1 MGARQPEPA
10 KVIGDEWA
18 LERIAGWMGTVRGW
32 LDARKIDDDLS
43 MTADRIVREL
53 DKLILALKQTEE
65 LRTESEF
72 AEGEGGGAGDG
83 RQLMKKPVPTV
94 TELLVL
100 KAMQTDINQRTKR
113 IGADVDPDTAEERQL
128 RELQMIGEDQAEV
141 RRLAALVTRRARH
154 P

>member
-1 MGARQPEPA
+1 
-10 KVIGDEWA
+10 
-18 LERIAGWMGTVRGW
+18 
-32 LDARKIDDDLS
+32 
-43 MTADRIVREL
+43 
-53 DKLILALKQTEE
+53 
-65 LRTESEF
+65 
-72 AEGEGGGAGDG
+72 
-83 RQLMKKPVPTV
+83 MKKPVPTV

-113 IGADVDPDTAEERQL
+113 IGADVDPDTAEEQQL